1 MPRMQGVWREEW
13 DNCDR
18 CGFPH
23 PISMLSMQL
32 GMKLCSDH
40 GCLDDLTNQYRTQ
53 VISEILENDDEGR
66 TDKPDVF
73 IDPEELTF

>member
-1 MPRMQGVWREEW
+1 MPRMQGVWRKEW

-23 PISMLSMQL
+23 PIDMLSMQL
-32 GMKLCSDH
+32 GLKLCHDH
-40 GCLDDLTNQYRTQ
+40 GCFDDLIVYYRYQ
-53 VISEILENDDEGR
+53 VMANILENDDEGR

-73 IDPEELTF
+73 IDPQELTF